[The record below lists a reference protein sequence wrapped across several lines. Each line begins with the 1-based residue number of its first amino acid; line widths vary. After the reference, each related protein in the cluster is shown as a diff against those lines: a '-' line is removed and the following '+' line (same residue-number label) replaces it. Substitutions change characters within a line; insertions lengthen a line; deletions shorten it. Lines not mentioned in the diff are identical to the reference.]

1 MTAPVQIAPDGKFY
15 GQVSTFGTRGATLAV
30 VMHYTAGAPG
40 VPTGANGD
48 TAESRVQAAIYT
60 LNTRDD
66 RGTNPGPDELGYH
79 YIIAKNGTIYQL
91 ADADAVVQH
100 TGRKY
105 NSSTISV
112 AIEAAL
118 DTDIVQIQANIA
130 VGLVKSLLRKYNLNT
145 GDVIGHSKPG
155 SSETKVGNLIRRFL
169 NNNKELPETPGLRE
183 RIENSPTV
191 TSSGEYVRSRWYTLN
206 PNRAQPT
213 NSTSTPSTS
222 TSSTNTLEAY
232 FKITYIDALARSGET
247 ATRTLEAFKNK
258 EITTKYDAPLRS
270 SQEAVPFQEALVDIT
285 VYDQK
290 QLEGELTL
298 LQGVNE
304 AQSKAEANAIGV
316 LNRSEGLLPS
326 EIAFIVLNDLVELYP
341 DIMRNKM
348 LANSNDSSDYAH
360 AWRAPGKLAIT
371 ANITIPGASGF
382 RIGQVFWLGRTYA
395 HYKYL
400 GAFQLFG
407 LTETITVDRGWTT
420 QLYARFNAIPESK
433 LSGLTGE

>member
-40 VPTGANGD
+40 VPTGVRGD
-48 TAESRVQAAIYT
+48 TAESRVQAAIFT

-66 RGTNPGPDELGYH
+66 PKTKEGVDELGYH

-100 TGRKY
+100 TGNKY

-112 AIEAAL
+112 CIEAAL

-130 VGLVKSLLRKYNLNT
+130 AGLVRSLLRKYNLNT
-145 GDVIGHSKPG
+145 GDVIGHNKST
-155 SSETKVGNLIRRFL
+155 SETRVGDLIRRVL

-191 TSSGEYVRSRWYTLN
+191 PSRSEYVQSRWYTLN

-247 ATRTLEAFKNK
+247 AKRTLEAFKNK

-270 SQEAVPFQEALVDIT
+270 SQEAVPFQEALADIT
-285 VYDQK
+285 VHSQK
-290 QLEGELTL
+290 QLEGELAL

-304 AQSKAEANAIGV
+304 AQLKAEANAIGV

-326 EIAFIVLNDLVELYP
+326 EIAFIVLNDLIELYP